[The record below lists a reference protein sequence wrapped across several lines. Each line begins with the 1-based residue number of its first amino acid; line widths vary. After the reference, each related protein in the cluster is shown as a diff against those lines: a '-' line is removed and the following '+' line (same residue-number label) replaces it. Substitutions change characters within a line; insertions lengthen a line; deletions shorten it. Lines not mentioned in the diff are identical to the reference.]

1 MSRTKLL
8 VLFFLVSLLTIPIG
22 TVLAQGASDAE
33 GTAIIS
39 DVLLLGDSIT
49 ISMTDVPV
57 LGDGLAYE
65 GWLVPDDGPPAFSLG
80 IMDVDGNGSINH
92 TFVSEDGDNLINT
105 YNKFVISIEPV
116 PDDDPAPSANKPY
129 FDEIPLAAMAHI
141 RHLLAD
147 WPVGSGVGILANLRI
162 QLDTA
167 ILHATLARDSP
178 TITDVRLH
186 LQHVIN
192 IIEGDDGANFDASAG
207 QPGDGIGVLAH
218 AQDRKHAGFAADAV
232 SDATISEHAALVEE
246 YGANAENWAIEARD
260 EAMDLLDVSDV
271 SVVQVLINQV
281 LGPLDAARNGISA
294 TGEGGAEQAYVE
306 GQLMATYMVPGRAP
320 VEEGPVLPTVGDTT
334 VPMLAQVA
342 LITSLLLLTAG
353 GFLLIRD
360 RRSRKRA

>member
-39 DVLLLGDSIT
+39 DVVVLGDSIT
-49 ISMTDVPV
+49 ISMADVPV

-65 GWLVPDDGPPAFSLG
+65 GWLVPDGGSPPFSLG
-80 IMDVDGNGSINH
+80 VMDVDGNGSINH

-105 YNKFVISIEPV
+105 YNKFVISIEPI

-141 RHLLAD
+141 RHLLTD
-147 WPVGSGVGILANLRI
+147 WPVGSGVGILENLRM

-167 ILHATLARDSP
+167 ILHATLARDSD
-178 TITDVRLH
+178 TISNVRLH

-207 QPGDGIGVLAH
+207 QPSDGIGVLAH
-218 AQDRKHAGFAADAV
+218 AQDRKHAGFAAGAV

-260 EAMDLLDVSDV
+260 EALDLLDVSDV

-320 VEEGPVLPTVGDTT
+320 AEGLGLPTVGDTT

-342 LITSLLLLTAG
+342 LIASLLLLTAG

-360 RRSRKRA
+360 RRSCKRA